1 MKTRLIAAVAMF
13 VTLIAV
19 GVVACS
25 TKSQAATKTIDV
37 SMDDVLNQT
46 TISRDVTLSVGDT
59 LKVSLGSN
67 HSTPFRWTD
76 DPKIGDST
84 ILTQSSH
91 EYVPA
96 KTDLIGAP
104 GTEVWTFTALKSG
117 TTTVVARYASVVGSD
132 PAPTCTFTANVTVK

>member
-1 MKTRLIAAVAMF
+1 MKTRLMVTGAVL
-13 VTLIAV
+13 VTLIAGAV
-19 GVVACS
+19 LGCS
-25 TKSQAATKTIDV
+25 SKSQAATKTIEV
-37 SMDDVLNQT
+37 AMDDVLNQSAIT
-46 TISRDVTLSVGDT
+46 RDVTLSVGDT

-84 ILTQSSH
+84 ILKQASH

-104 GTEVWTFTALKSG
+104 GTEVWTFTALKTG
-117 TTTVVARYASVVGSD
+117 TTTVVADYASVVGSD
-132 PAPTCTFTANVTVK
+132 PAPTCTFTANVTVT